1 LESHRKMTL
10 DEMEREMTRN
20 RQHGAELERLKL
32 EINME
37 KAAMEVDKKN
47 MKADMDRLTALGHEL
62 RKQASALSEAQHN
75 VVQERMKNE
84 MLKVSGE
91 WRGNLLLLLLVLLL
105 LFSHARTHT
114 HKPSLSHSLS
124 LSLSLFFMFFS

>member
-1 LESHRKMTL
+1 
-10 DEMEREMTRN
+10 MEREMTRN

-37 KAAMEVDKKN
+37 RAAMEVDKKN

-84 MLKVSGE
+84 MLKVRGE
-91 WRGNLLLLLLVLLL
+91 EIDY
-105 LFSHARTHT
+105 
-114 HKPSLSHSLS
+114 
-124 LSLSLFFMFFS
+124 